1 MTTQHA
7 HPRHHAAEASTPRTY
22 QHHIDGRRRDSEEL
36 IERRAPDTG
45 AVVAHVPAGGPAEI
59 DAAVRAARYA
69 FDGRVGW
76 PNLTGIERAAVLHRA
91 ADLMEARADEL
102 ARLDAEEGGKPLRL
116 AEGDIAGAVSLT
128 RYAAGLAVQM
138 HGTAYTNHGPD
149 FTGIVLREPVGVVG
163 LITPWNFPALIL
175 SQKLPFALAA
185 GCTVVAKP
193 SELTTGST
201 IAISEM
207 YAEAGLP
214 TGALNVVTGDGRAGQ
229 ALAEH
234 PGVDLLSFTG
244 STATGRRVIDASK
257 ANVKKLSLELGGKAA
272 SLVFADADL
281 DDAAEG
287 VTFGVFF
294 NNGECCVSHAR
305 LLVQDS
311 IADDFLAELASRAR
325 GLRVGQPLDR
335 ATDVGPLI
343 HDGHLAKVLGHIE
356 GGRSEGARVLTGG
369 GRATGVGLDAGQ
381 FVEPAILDDVTPTMR
396 AFREEIFGPVLTVT
410 RFHDAAEAVALA
422 NDVDY
427 GLANTVWSKNL
438 DTVLP
443 VAKALRSGTVWVN
456 TTIDAPPTMPFG
468 GYRASGFGREMGQA
482 GFEEF
487 TEVKS
492 VNIRTGKRTGTF
504 AIGAVDAPGQFAPLG
519 QSDEGEWRS

>member
-1 MTTQHA
+1 MTTTNA
-7 HPRHHAAEASTPRTY
+7 ASGGKADAPTSPRRYDHW
-22 QHHIDGRRRDSEEL
+22 IGGRRRGSDES
-36 IERRAPDTG
+36 IPRTAPGTG
-45 AVVAHVPAGGPAEI
+45 AVVAEVSAGGAVEV
-59 DAAVRAARYA
+59 DDAVRAARAA
-69 FDGRVGW
+69 FDGNGVW

-91 ADLMEARADEL
+91 ADLMEAQSDRL

-128 RYAAGLAVQM
+128 RYAAGLGVQM
-138 HGTAYTNHGPD
+138 HGTTYSNHGPD
-149 FTGIVLREPVGVVG
+149 FTGLVLREPIGVVG

-175 SQKLPFALAA
+175 CQKLPFALAA
-185 GCTVVAKP
+185 GCTVVVKP
-193 SELTTGST
+193 SELTTGSA
-201 IAISEM
+201 IAIAEL
-207 YAEAGLP
+207 YAQAGLP
-214 TGALNVVTGDGRAGQ
+214 EGALNVVTGDGRAGA

-234 PGVDLLSFTG
+234 VGVDLLSFTG
-244 STATGRRVIDASK
+244 STATGRRVIAASQS
-257 ANVKKLSLELGGKAA
+257 NVKKLSLELGGKAA

-281 DDAAEG
+281 EDALEG

-311 IADDFLAELASRAR
+311 IADEFLAELSLRAQA
-325 GLRVGQPLDR
+325 LRVGQPLDR
-335 ATDVGPLI
+335 DTDVGPMI
-343 HDGHLAKVLGHIE
+343 HDGHLAKVLTHVT
-356 GGRSEGARVLTGG
+356 GGVADGARVLTGG
-369 GRATGVGLDAGQ
+369 ERAVGPGLAGGQ
-381 FVEPAILDDVTPTMR
+381 FVQPTIVDAVTPDMR
-396 AFREEIFGPVLTVT
+396 VFREEIFGPVLTVT

-427 GLANTVWSKNL
+427 GLANTVWSKSL

-468 GYRASGFGREMGQA
+468 GYKASGFGREMGQA
-482 GFEEF
+482 GFDEF

-492 VNIRTGKRTGTF
+492 VNIRTGRRAGSF
-504 AIGAVDAPGQFAPLG
+504 AIGASAATNR
-519 QSDEGEWRS
+519 SDDRAGL

>member
-1 MTTQHA
+1 MTTTNAAPGGQ
-7 HPRHHAAEASTPRTY
+7 AEAPTSPRRY
-22 QHHIDGRRRDSEEL
+22 DHWIGGRRRGSDEL
-36 IERRAPDTG
+36 IPRTAPGTG
-45 AVVAHVPAGGPAEI
+45 AVVAEVSAGGAVEV
-59 DAAVRAARYA
+59 DDAVRAARAA
-69 FDGRVGW
+69 FDGRGVW

-91 ADLMEARADEL
+91 ADLMEARSDEL

-128 RYAAGLAVQM
+128 RYAAGLGVQM
-138 HGTAYTNHGPD
+138 HGTTYSNHGPD
-149 FTGIVLREPVGVVG
+149 FTGLVLREPIGVVG

-175 SQKLPFALAA
+175 CQKLPFALAA
-185 GCTVVAKP
+185 GCTVVVKP
-193 SELTTGST
+193 SELTTGSAVM
-201 IAISEM
+201 IAEL

-214 TGALNVVTGDGRAGQ
+214 DGALNVVTGDGRAGA

-234 PGVDLLSFTG
+234 AGVDLLSFTG
-244 STATGRRVIDASK
+244 STATGRRVIAASQS
-257 ANVKKLSLELGGKAA
+257 NVKKLSLELGGKAA

-281 DDAAEG
+281 EDALEG

-311 IADDFLAELASRAR
+311 IADEFLAELSLRAQ

-335 ATDVGPLI
+335 DTDVGPMI
-343 HDGHLAKVLGHIE
+343 HDGHLAKVLTHVT
-356 GGRSEGARVLTGG
+356 GGVADGARVLTGG
-369 GRATGVGLDAGQ
+369 ERAVGPGLAGGQ
-381 FVEPAILDDVTPTMR
+381 FVQPTIVDAVTPSMR
-396 AFREEIFGPVLTVT
+396 VFREEIFGPVLTVT

-443 VAKALRSGTVWVN
+443 VAKGLRSGTVWVN

-468 GYRASGFGREMGQA
+468 GYKASGFGREMGQA
-482 GFEEF
+482 GFDEF
-487 TEVKS
+487 TEIKS
-492 VNIRTGKRTGTF
+492 VNIRTGRRAGTF
-504 AIGAVDAPGQFAPLG
+504 AIGASAATTNR
-519 QSDEGEWRS
+519 SDDRAEV